1 MPVECSVVPDLSG
14 DHVQLDLL
22 LLHNNLQSGDLTQ
35 TFIDTGR
42 RFQAVRFISLVLLLS
57 IGTHEL
63 TD

>member
-1 MPVECSVVPDLSG
+1 MRVECSVVPDLSG

-42 RFQAVRFISLVLLLS
+42 FQAVRFISLVLLLS

>member
-1 MPVECSVVPDLSG
+1 MPLECSVVPDLSG

-42 RFQAVRFISLVLLLS
+42 FQAVRFISLVLLLS

>member
-14 DHVQLDLL
+14 DHGQLNLL
-22 LLHNNLQSGDLTQ
+22 LLHNNRQAGELTK
-35 TFIDTGR
+35 TLIDTGR
-42 RFQAVRFISLVLLLS
+42 SRAVRFISLVLLLS